1 MDPKIGAS
9 SLTLDEHSGSTW
21 ILAGRRRIMT
31 VLEEDAAIEQVTH
44 GTLADAHRRRIE
56 EAIESYIRARHR
68 YLCWQ
73 ASSCHGAGGN

>member
-9 SLTLDEHSGSTW
+9 SLTLEEHPGATW
-21 ILAGRRRIMT
+21 ILADGRRVMT
-31 VLEEDAAIEQVTH
+31 VLEEDAAIVQVTH

-56 EAIESYIRARHR
+56 EAIESYIRARRR